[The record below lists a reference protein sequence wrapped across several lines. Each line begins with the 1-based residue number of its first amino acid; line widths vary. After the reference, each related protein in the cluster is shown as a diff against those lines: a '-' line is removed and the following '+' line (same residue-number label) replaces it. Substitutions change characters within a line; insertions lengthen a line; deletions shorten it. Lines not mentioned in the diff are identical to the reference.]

1 MYFKKYNFNHAL
13 MFHHFHDDNKH
24 KKFQGSISKSQ
35 FVKIIK
41 FIGRK
46 NIIDPKEFIEG
57 VNKEKNKN
65 KVCLTFDD
73 GLLSQYDIALPVL
86 EKYQIKAFFFP
97 HTSIFTN
104 SVDYLE
110 TYRYFRVNYFDNI
123 NNFYSSFF
131 QVSKLNV
138 NKILSQKKFVNE
150 IKRIKKKAPFYSQND
165 IKFRIIRN
173 NVLSTDDYNRIMK
186 RMFIKKNFKPSS
198 VKNLLFLKKKN
209 IVSLVKS
216 GHIIGLHSHTH
227 PYRIGSLKLKDQKKE
242 YLKNIE
248 QVSRISDFKKTSY
261 KSLAHPSGSFDKKM
275 FPFFKK
281 QKIKI
286 AFRHIMTGDGNKINR
301 NIYEIARQD
310 HSNIL
315 KLIK

>member
-1 MYFKKYNFNHAL
+1 MYFKKYNFNHGL
-13 MFHHFHDDNKH
+13 MFHHFHDNGIH

-35 FVKIIK
+35 FEKIIK

-46 NIIDPKEFIEG
+46 NIIDAKEFIDE
-57 VNKEKNKN
+57 VNNKKNKN
-65 KVCLTFDD
+65 KVCITFDD
-73 GLLSQYDIALPVL
+73 GLLSQYDIALPIL
-86 EKYQIKAFFFP
+86 NKYKIKAFFFP

-110 TYRYFRVNYFDNI
+110 TYRYFRTNYFNNI
-123 NNFYSSFF
+123 NNFYASFF
-131 QVSKLNV
+131 QISKLNI
-138 NKILSQKKFVNE
+138 NKILSQKTFVNE

-186 RMFIKKNFKPSS
+186 RMFIEKKFKPSS
-198 VKNLLFLKKKN
+198 IKKLLFLKKKN
-209 IVSLVKS
+209 IRSLVKN
-216 GHIIGLHSHTH
+216 GHVIGLHSHTH
-227 PYRIGSLKLKDQKKE
+227 PYRIENLKLKDQKKE
-242 YLKNIE
+242 YLKNIN
-248 QVSRISDFKKTSY
+248 QISKISDFKKTTY
-261 KSLAHPSGSFDKKM
+261 RSLAHPSGSFDIKL

-286 AFRHIMTGDGNKINR
+286 AFRHIMTGDGKKINR

-315 KLIK
+315 KFIK